1 MKYDFAGYATKH
13 NIKCSDGRTILKDAF
28 AHNDQTRVPLVWH
41 HMHSDPSNILGHAK
55 LEARDDGMYCYCTFN
70 TSQKGQEAKELVK
83 HGDVNSLSIFA
94 NNLVQKGSD
103 VAHGEIREVSLVLT
117 GANPGAKIDNIQ
129 IAHSDGSLTDS
140 SEDVIIY
147 SGELLHSADSAFSRQ
162 MHTTNNIQHEDK
174 TLQDV
179 MDTLND
185 EQLEAVYAVIGM
197 AVEGIEHGGYG
208 DMKRNIFDNSYQNQ
222 GPTLSHAEKSEIFMA
237 AVEDSKKT
245 GSLKESLL
253 AHAATYGIEDIGL
266 LFPDATEMHTPPEFI
281 KRDTE
286 WVAGVISGTKH
297 TPFSRI
303 KTTFA
308 DITADEARAKG
319 YDTKGTLKKEE
330 IIKLLKRVTTP
341 TTIYKKQKLDRDD
354 IIDITSYDVVPWLKA
369 EMRMMLDEE
378 LARAVLIGDGRD
390 ISAEDKIN
398 EDHIRPIHTDE
409 DLYSHKVSLPSTSTA
424 VDIIEAVIR
433 SRKHY
438 KGSGSPVA
446 YMHPDVLTDMLL
458 IKDTT
463 GRKIYESEA
472 SLTAALR
479 VSRIVEVPIFEG
491 AKRTSG
497 GKTYNLLMEIVN
509 LKDYA
514 LGADKGGQVSM
525 FDDFDIDYNQ
535 HKYLMETRVSGAL
548 IRPKSAIIIEKEHVA
563 G

>member
-28 AHNDQTRVPLVWH
+28 AHNDQTTVPLVWH
-41 HMHSDPSNILGHAK
+41 HMHDDPSNILGHAK
-55 LEARDDGMYCYCTFN
+55 LEAREDGMYCYCTFN

-94 NNLVQKGSD
+94 NNLVQKGTE

-129 IAHSDGSLTDS
+129 IAHSDGTFTDS

-147 SGELLHSADSAFSRQ
+147 SGELLHSADSGLGKQ
-162 MHTTNNIQHEDK
+162 MHTKTIEHEDK
-174 TLQDV
+174 TLKDI
-179 MDTLND
+179 MDTLNE
-185 EQLEAVYAVIGM
+185 EQMEAVYAVIGI

-208 DMKRNIFDNSYQNQ
+208 DMKRNIFDNSSQNQ

-253 AHAATYGIEDIGL
+253 AHAATYGIDQIDM

-319 YDTKGTLKKEE
+319 YVKGALKKEE
-330 IIKLLKRVTTP
+330 IIKLLRRTTTP

-354 IIDITSYDVVPWLKA
+354 IVDITSYDVVPWLKA

-390 ISAEDKIN
+390 ISDPDKIN
-398 EDHIRPIHTDE
+398 EDHIRPIHTD
-409 DLYSHKVSLPSTSTA
+409 DDMYSHKVQLASTA
-424 VDIIEAVIR
+424 TATDVIEAVIR
-433 SRKHY
+433 SRKNY

-446 YMHPDVLTDMLL
+446 YMHPDILTDMLL
-458 IKDTT
+458 IKDST
-463 GRKIYESEA
+463 GRKIYESETSLA
-472 SLTAALR
+472 SALR
-479 VSRIVEVPIFEG
+479 VSRIVEVPVFEG
-491 AKRTSG
+491 VKRVVG
-497 GKTYNLLMEIVN
+497 AKTYNLLMEIVN

-514 LGADKGGQVSM
+514 MGADKGGAISL

-535 HKYLMETRVSGAL
+535 YKYLIETRCSGAL
-548 IRPKSAIIIEKEHVA
+548 IRPKAAIVVEKEHVA

>member
-28 AHNDQTRVPLVWH
+28 AHNDQATVPLVWH
-41 HMHSDPSNILGHAK
+41 HMHNDPSNILGHAK

-83 HGDVNSLSIFA
+83 HGDINSLSIFA
-94 NNLVQKGSD
+94 NDLVQKGSD

-117 GANPGAKIDNIQ
+117 GANSGAKIDNIQ
-129 IAHSDGSLTDS
+129 IAHADGSLTDS
-140 SEDVIIY
+140 SEDAIIY
-147 SGELLHSADSAFSRQ
+147 SGELLHSADNGLGKQ
-162 MHTTNNIQHEDK
+162 MHTKTIEHEDK
-174 TLQDV
+174 TLQDI
-179 MDTLND
+179 MDTLNE
-185 EQLEAVYAVIGM
+185 EQMEAVYAVIGM

-208 DMKRNIFDNSYQNQ
+208 DMKRNIFDNSSQNQ

-253 AHAATYGIEDIGL
+253 AHAATYGIEDIGI

-398 EDHIRPIHTDE
+398 EDHIRPIHKDE
-409 DLYSHKVSLPSTSTA
+409 DLYSHKVSLPSTATSTD
-424 VDIIEAVIR
+424 VIEAVIR

-446 YMHPDVLTDMLL
+446 FMQPDVLTDMLL
-458 IKDTT
+458 IKDST
-463 GRKIYESEA
+463 GRKIYESETSLA
-472 SLTAALR
+472 SALR
-479 VSRIVEVPIFEG
+479 VSKIVEVPIFEG
-491 AKRTSG
+491 AKRVVGS
-497 GKTYNLLMEIVN
+497 KTYDLLMEIVN

-514 LGADKGGQVSM
+514 IGADKGGQLAM

-535 HKYLMETRVSGAL
+535 YKYLMETRVSGAL

>member
-28 AHNDQTRVPLVWH
+28 AHNDQTTVPLVWH

-472 SLTAALR
+472 LLTAALR